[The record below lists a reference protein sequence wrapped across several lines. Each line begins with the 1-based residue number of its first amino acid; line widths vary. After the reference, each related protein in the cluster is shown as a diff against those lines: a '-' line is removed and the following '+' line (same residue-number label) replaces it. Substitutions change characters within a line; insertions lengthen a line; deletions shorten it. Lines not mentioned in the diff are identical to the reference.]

1 MLPDLYDQNLKTAE
15 RDGLPFFQERT
26 EMNFKEY
33 KQYGPVKFSLLRHA
47 CDNHGVDE
55 WNEILKI
62 NMPDCGEKTMYRV
75 AVWLTDNMEMFP
87 DKDGPFARFHKK
99 HSAVP
104 DRQMRSFPRDD
115 LVDLQFAM
123 MESMTFH
130 GMNRDSIG
138 PITSVG
144 EFFFMNHCQG
154 YNSYES
160 FYIPIDNVLEYMSRN
175 KDALWDKAEETKE
188 QAK

>member
-1 MLPDLYDQNLKTAE
+1 
-15 RDGLPFFQERT
+15 
-26 EMNFKEY
+26 
-33 KQYGPVKFSLLRHA
+33 
-47 CDNHGVDE
+47 
-55 WNEILKI
+55 
-62 NMPDCGEKTMYRV
+62 
-75 AVWLTDNMEMFP
+75 
-87 DKDGPFARFHKK
+87 
-99 HSAVP
+99 
-104 DRQMRSFPRDD
+104 
-115 LVDLQFAM
+115 
-123 MESMTFH
+123 MTFH

-160 FYIPIDNVLEYMSRN
+160 FYIPIDNVLEYMSKN

>member
-1 MLPDLYDQNLKTAE
+1 MD
-15 RDGLPFFQERT
+15 
-26 EMNFKEY
+26 FKEY
-33 KQYGPVKFSLLRHA
+33 KQYGPVKFSLLLHA
-47 CDNHGVDE
+47 CDNKGVDE

-62 NMPDCGEKTMYRV
+62 NMPDCSEKTMYRV

-87 DKDGPFARFHKK
+87 EKDGPFEKLHKK
-99 HSAVP
+99 YSAVP
-104 DRQMRSFPRDD
+104 DRPMRSFPRND

-160 FYIPIDNVLEYMSRN
+160 FYIPIDNVLEYMSKN
-175 KDALWDKAEETKE
+175 KDALWDKAEEKKE

>member
-1 MLPDLYDQNLKTAE
+1 MPPDLYDQDIKTAE

-33 KQYGPVKFSLLRHA
+33 KPYGPVKFSLLRHA

-55 WNEILKI
+55 WDKILEI
-62 NMPDCGEKTMYRV
+62 NMPDCSEKTMYRV

-87 DKDGPFARFHKK
+87 RTENAITKGLKK
-99 HSAVP
+99 FSAVP
-104 DRQMRSFPRDD
+104 DRPMRSFPRND

-123 MESMTFH
+123 MEAHSFH
-130 GMNRDSIG
+130 GMEDSK
-138 PITSVG
+138 TVADVG

-154 YNSYES
+154 YNAYES
-160 FYIPIDNVLEYMSRN
+160 FYIPIKNVLDYMTKN
-175 KDALWDKAEETKE
+175 KDRLWEKVEEMKKE
-188 QAK
+188 AAK

>member
-1 MLPDLYDQNLKTAE
+1 MD
-15 RDGLPFFQERT
+15 
-26 EMNFKEY
+26 FKEY
-33 KQYGPVKFSLLRHA
+33 KQYGPVKFSLLLHA
-47 CDNHGVDE
+47 CDNKGVDE

-87 DKDGPFARFHKK
+87 EKNGPFAKFHKK
-99 HSAVP
+99 YSAVP
-104 DRQMRSFPRDD
+104 DRPMRSFPRND

-160 FYIPIDNVLEYMSRN
+160 FYIPIRNVLDYMEEN
-175 KDALWDKAEETKE
+175 KTKLWKDMENKE
-188 QAK
+188 PKK